1 MLRWNN
7 YILHVMYE
15 IIGLQFSL
23 HDINL
28 LSLNSEGFSL
38 ESLWAHVFSNNS
50 DSPQMT
56 PPLQSAGPH

>member
-38 ESLWAHVFSNNS
+38 ESLYTCDTSNNK
-50 DSPQMT
+50 T
-56 PPLQSAGPH
+56 ELNLTFGFK

>member
-38 ESLWAHVFSNNS
+38 ESLWAHVF
-50 DSPQMT
+50 
-56 PPLQSAGPH
+56 